1 VKYQV
6 TIGGKTFAV
15 DIDGERVTVDGR
27 EVHAQL
33 EAVPHTPMRRFE
45 ADGHTDVLSLTREGD
60 AWRIQAGGR
69 GWEATVLD
77 ERTRHIRELSGAGT
91 GTGGGGVVRAP
102 MPGMILRVEVGEGES
117 VARGRGLVVLEAMK
131 MENEIR
137 APEAGV
143 VTRIHAVPGTA
154 VEKGA
159 PLVEV
164 GPSS

>member
-1 VKYQV
+1 MKYQV
-6 TIGGKTFAV
+6 TIGGRSFAV

-27 EVHAQL
+27 EVRARL
-33 EAVPHTPMRRFE
+33 EPVPHTPLRRFE
-45 ADGHTDVLSLTREGD
+45 ADGHTDMLGITREGD

-69 GWEATVLD
+69 VWQATVLD
-77 ERTRHIRELSGAGT
+77 ERTRLVRELSGAGAAS
-91 GTGGGGVVRAP
+91 GGGGVVRAP

-143 VTRIHAVPGTA
+143 VTRIHAVPGTS

-159 PLVEV
+159 PLVELA
-164 GPSS
+164 PSS

>member
-6 TIGGKTFAV
+6 TIGGKRFA
-15 DIDGERVTVDGR
+15 IHIEGERVTLDGR

-33 EAVPHTPMRRFE
+33 EPIPHTPMCRFE
-45 ADGHTDVLSLTREGD
+45 ADGRTGVLALTREGD
-60 AWRIQAGGR
+60 AWRIQVGGR

-77 ERTRHIRELSGAGT
+77 ERTRHIRELSGAAT
-91 GTGGGGVVRAP
+91 GPGAGGVVRAP
-102 MPGMILRVEVGEGES
+102 MPGMILRVEVAEGEA

-143 VTRIHAVPGTA
+143 VTRIHAVQGTA

-164 GPSS
+164 APSS